1 MPESFEEIVAG
12 VTYPV
17 SAPMG
22 LGQGD
27 PDEARAAI
35 KRARSD
41 ADTIQAL
48 IGENA
53 SLRAENEALKAE
65 RDRLKLAHRLT
76 EPSPSGRAGR

>member
-1 MPESFEEIVAG
+1 MSESFEEIVAG

-35 KRARSD
+35 KRARTD

-48 IGENA
+48 IGEVA
-53 SLRAENEALKAE
+53 GLRAENEALRGDLALAN
-65 RDRLKLAHRLT
+65 RLAAPIRTRLSRRT
-76 EPSPSGRAGR
+76 P